1 MYVFFCVS
9 NIMEASKYI
18 GSSDGVSARR
28 FSPLALKEGTVIGN
42 HSPLLSK
49 QMFIHLLTF
58 EEFLPFLPSREAFW
72 VSNSGQRPATPRRE
86 LFFQKRYAQRIS
98 NNTQT
103 GQYKNSLLRQVE
115 TCPAEEFLFEVSI
128 IKQNNGR
135 TWIVQ
140 VLCLITMGPR

>member
-1 MYVFFCVS
+1 
-9 NIMEASKYI
+9 MEASKYI

-28 FSPLALKEGTVIGN
+28 FSPLALKEG
-42 HSPLLSK
+42 SK

-86 LFFQKRYAQRIS
+86 LLFQKRYAQRIS

-103 GQYKNSLLRQVE
+103 GSNW
-115 TCPAEEFLFEVSI
+115 AI
-128 IKQNNGR
+128 
-135 TWIVQ
+135 
-140 VLCLITMGPR
+140 